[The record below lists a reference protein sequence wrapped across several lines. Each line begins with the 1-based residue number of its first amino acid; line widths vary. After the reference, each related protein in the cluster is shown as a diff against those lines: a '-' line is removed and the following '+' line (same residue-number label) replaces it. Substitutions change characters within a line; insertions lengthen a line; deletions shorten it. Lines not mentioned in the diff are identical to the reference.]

1 MARDDEDNPALPI
14 ERRDEVRGVFPG
26 LKLTIGAKTFE
37 VLNASRKSFLAVTT
51 ETAGYAKGD
60 RLQARIVLARNAVD
74 LEVSVVRIADEG
86 VVFRVARVDA
96 DGQSTLDRLL
106 GAASED
112 ENAARLSKTLARRR
126 R

>member
-1 MARDDEDNPALPI
+1 MGRDDEENKALPI

-26 LKLTIGAKTFE
+26 LKIAIGDRSFE
-37 VLNASRKSFLAVTT
+37 VMNASRKSFLAVTKQT
-51 ETAGYAKGD
+51 EGFTKGD
-60 RLQARIVLARNAVD
+60 RLQARVMLARFAVD
-74 LEVSVVRIADEG
+74 LEVSVVRIAEEG
-86 VVFRVARVDA
+86 VVFRVARVDTE
-96 DGQSTLDRLL
+96 GQSTLDKLL